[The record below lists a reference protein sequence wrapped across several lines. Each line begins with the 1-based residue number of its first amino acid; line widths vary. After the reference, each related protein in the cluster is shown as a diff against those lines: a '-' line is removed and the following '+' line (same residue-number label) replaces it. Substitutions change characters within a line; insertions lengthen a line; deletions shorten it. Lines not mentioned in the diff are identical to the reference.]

1 MLTVGFKKCC
11 KYRTYSIFG
20 VFRFLRTS
28 GTIVQQSSQEN
39 EIQKLSQLH
48 TACRKYFFRHAKTP
62 EAYLLRELI
71 CYQRA
76 SREDINR
83 LIIFRRAS
91 GALSAVLSVRVAV
104 RVLTLPSPRIFT
116 HFFNASFSF
125 PAKFLECFGW
135 VAVTGCNVAGSA
147 WLD

>member
-28 GTIVQQSSQEN
+28 GTIVQQCSQEN
-39 EIQKLSQLH
+39 EIQKLSQQH

-71 CYQRA
+71 CCW
-76 SREDINR
+76 
-83 LIIFRRAS
+83 RAS
-91 GALSAVLSVRVAV
+91 GALSAVLSVRVTV
-104 RVLTLPSPRIFT
+104 RVLTLPSPRVLA
-116 HFFNASFSF
+116 HLFNASFCF
-125 PAKFLECFGW
+125 PAKFFECLGRVT
-135 VAVTGCNVAGSA
+135 VASCNVTGSA
-147 WLD
+147 RLD

>member
-71 CYQRA
+71 CYW
-76 SREDINR
+76 
-83 LIIFRRAS
+83 RAS
-91 GALSAVLSVRVAV
+91 GALAAVLSVRVAV
-104 RVLTLPSPRIFT
+104 RVLTLPSPRIFA
-116 HFFNASFSF
+116 HFFNASFSL
-125 PAKFLECFGW
+125 PAKFLECLGW
-135 VAVTGCNVAGSA
+135 VAVTSCNVAGSA
-147 WLD
+147 RLD